1 MIRKLTT
8 QVADALDH
16 ETATHT
22 LSTYIRSVF
31 CEQCGS
37 DPHCAD
43 AIESRTELSVA
54 FIRQYV
60 QATPMLLDAVMKGA
74 HDAGVIGELVPVL
87 TAAADYFMQ
96 SADFMPEHLGLL
108 GMVDDSY
115 LTHSMLQALSES
127 HQIRTGSS
135 LLPFDLGPANSLMRR
150 MIGEPTA
157 TALDAAVREAIGL
170 PNVQVARERLAS
182 KVKSLKLAQS
192 QCINAPQTWADDM
205 DIHLGALAGQ

>member
-1 MIRKLTT
+1 MLRRLTR

-16 ETATHT
+16 ETATHA

-43 AIESRTELSVA
+43 AIESRTELTLA

-60 QATPMLLDAVMKGA
+60 QASPMLLSAVLAAAAQADVEG
-74 HDAGVIGELVPVL
+74 DLNPVL
-87 TAAADYFMQ
+87 IAAEDYFLQ
-96 SADFMPEHLGLL
+96 SVDFIPDHLGLV
-108 GMVDDSY
+108 GMVDDAY
-115 LTHSMLQALSES
+115 LTQSLLQAISDS
-127 HQIRTGSS
+127 HRARTGAA
-135 LLPFDLGPANSLMRR
+135 LLPFDLAPANILMRR
-150 MIGEPTA
+150 LIGEPTA

-170 PNVQVARERLAS
+170 PDVQIAREHLAA
-182 KVKSLKLAQS
+182 KVKSLRLEM
-192 QCINAPQTWADDM
+192 NTWIVPPKSTSDDM